1 MLQVEKRRFRFP
13 AIYLTEGS
21 PYFAKLLETHDMS
34 RILFIRDVDVSC
46 LAFANLLQV
55 LRTQY
60 VLSCSSTQ
68 PVR

>member
-1 MLQVEKRRFRFP
+1 MLFRFP

-21 PYFAKLLETHDMS
+21 PYFAKLLETHHMS
-34 RILFIRDVDVSC
+34 QMLHILDADVSP

-60 VLSCSSTQ
+60 VLPRGSAQ
-68 PVR
+68 LAR